1 MRSRSGPGRPPPVAG
16 IGRRRGRLRTPS
28 WGVRDVVATLLG
40 VCPHL
45 TVLATSPPSPTATF
59 VAPDG
64 TDTLAAMGSCSG
76 PPLLPSTGVGH
87 PHRLLAH
94 GHGRGALA
102 DSMAALTANRL
113 GRSVPAAGA
122 GRAHERHGR
131 TRGAAA
137 RRAVSPC
144 RLEQIAALPFMTPSW
159 PISKT
164 RPPAR
169 RRRTSSRGPL
179 RHSRSSRCAS
189 TRYPCTGRARRSAPR
204 SWHRRLRWGPDRF
217 RCLR

>member
-1 MRSRSGPGRPPPVAG
+1 MAG

-102 DSMAALTANRL
+102 DLGSALIANRL

-144 RLEQIAALPFMTPSW
+144 RLEQIAALPFMTRVGQSVRRDRRRDGEGRRAAGHCAAPA
-159 PISKT
+159 PVGVPVRAT
-164 RPPAR
+164 RVLAGPGAR
-169 RRRTSSRGPL
+169 RL
-179 RHSRSSRCAS
+179 
-189 TRYPCTGRARRSAPR
+189 AP
-204 SWHRRLRWGPDRF
+204 GIAG
-217 RCLR
+217 